1 MTLHEIFVSGDNS
14 MAVPGSRA
22 NKLLRTANGGYTRGE
37 ELLNKATV
45 KRVQNAAAAKQLSDE
60 ESKQLAQAILEII
73 KLGIKPSETAA
84 EATIT
89 KISGTTD
96 PVVQKVLDLLAELV
110 NRPPSNAVRCPPNSI
125 GDAYFAG
132 RKCGCVFGDSVTS
145 PKFILASNNKNQLL
159 SEYKGWKLVP
169 LPTSNTRLRF
179 DFVKEKYTEDNLADL
194 ITKFIKDYI
203 TPETVTTIVNKT
215 PKTNVKD
222 TIVSMVKAALT
233 GVRKNTLQ
241 KISNLP
247 APKMKNAANAA
258 AAAAAA
264 GRTPQNIHNVVKTS
278 TNNVV
283 NKLTELVKTS
293 VKPVNTTK
301 PIKKAEGRTGLGG
314 FLHKLFSGRLRF
326 PVFGTFVLDP
336 SNFIPQFINGIPV
349 QWTKAKGYFIVVGGK
364 IIRVFQ
370 RGNELVDQLG
380 RKAQSLNVSGAIKE
394 KIAALITKITNL
406 AGAVKDAADAYLK
419 ALREA
424 RDASNANKA
433 AKQEAAQKARLELL
447 EAQRKVAEALA
458 ELMKLYKSSFSMNGT
473 QKNINI
479 NSNSI
484 FNELYSNRFAKMSA
498 TARSKRL
505 AELLKK
511 HTPGSK
517 ARNIVKT
524 RTLEEI
530 RNAGQNRN
538 AGIAQRRLQNLRTNI
553 RPALSVRYN
562 QNLMKALGVE
572 GNRAL
577 ANLKAINNYEGRGE
591 RRSPRERERGRRYE
605 NEYGRRGRGYDNYG
619 RRGGRYENYYGRSEE
634 GGVRRRRRG
643 VVEEPPSGGPSS
655 EYSNAAAAALPM
667 NQKNA
672 ITNAGGVRPALNTV
686 ANVPGGATEVAKAAE
701 ALNETNGN
709 VNQAVNVKGVS
720 PAAVQAVQK
729 LGGPKNAVN
738 VLHGLNTLSQ
748 KTATIKRKAAVAR
761 TGRGKRRT
769 TKPKIRVAELNRVI
783 NAVKKQKLISLVA
796 HNVTKTHN
804 IHPNDEKKKKYYR
817 KVIKANILRTKF
829 AKIVKKASKKK

>member
-1 MTLHEIFVSGDNS
+1 MATRARSLLAFSGTMPRTNALAHE
-14 MAVPGSRA
+14 AA
-22 NKLLRTANGGYTRGE
+22 L
-37 ELLNKATV
+37 
-45 KRVQNAAAAKQLSDE
+45 AAASNQQAAKLASE
-60 ESKQLAQAILEII
+60 MEAEKLAQAIMGLI
-73 KLGIKPSETAA
+73 KKGIKPSGPVA
-84 EATIT
+84 EAAIT
-89 KISGTTD
+89 SLSQSNSKNA
-96 PVVQKVLDLLAELV
+96 VVQKVLDILADSLKGPPV
-110 NRPPSNAVRCPPNSI
+110 NKATCPPDSI

-132 RKCGCVFGDSVTS
+132 RKAGCVFGSSTNPIFKLKSNGTNQTS
-145 PKFILASNNKNQLL
+145 W
-159 SEYKGWKLVP
+159 KGWKLVP
-169 LPTSNTRLRF
+169 RPTAGARMRF
-179 DFVKEKYTEDNLADL
+179 DFVKEEYTGGNKNVPISTLATKYLNKNLADSIL
-194 ITKFIKDYI
+194 AIIKGQVHPKTVNTIITKVPQSD
-203 TPETVTTIVNKT
+203 
-215 PKTNVKD
+215 
-222 TIVSMVKAALT
+222 VSNAIIGTVKAALA
-233 GVRKNTLQ
+233 GVNKTTLHTIVNTASKN
-241 KISNLP
+241 NVNP
-247 APKMKNAANAA
+247 AVTAAG
-258 AAAAAA
+258 AAAAA
-264 GRTPQNIHNVVKTS
+264 GHTPATINTVVQGSSTS
-278 TNNVV
+278 NLV
-283 NKLTELVKTS
+283 NKLVALITV
-293 VKPVNTTK
+293 PVNTTT
-301 PIKKAEGRTGLGG
+301 PLKKAEGRTGLGG
-314 FLHKLFSGRLRF
+314 FFSKLFKGRSSF

-336 SNFIPQFINGIPV
+336 TNFIPQFINGIPV

-364 IIRVFQ
+364 IVRVFQ

-394 KIAALITKITNL
+394 KIAALVTKITNL
-406 AGAVKDAADAYLK
+406 AGAVKEAADAYLK

-424 RDASNANKA
+424 QNASNANRA
-433 AKQEAAQKARLELL
+433 AKRETARKARLDLL

-458 ELMKLYKSSFSMNGT
+458 ELMKLYKSSFSLNGT
-473 QKNINI
+473 QTNINT
-479 NSNSI
+479 NSNSV
-484 FNELYSNRFAKMSA
+484 FSELYSNRFAKMSA

-530 RNAGQNRN
+530 RNAGQNKN
-538 AGIAQRRLQNLRTNI
+538 ASVAQRRLENLRTNI
-553 RPALSVRYN
+553 KPALSMRYN

-572 GNRAL
+572 GSRAL
-577 ANLKAINNYEGRGE
+577 ANLKAINNYEG

-619 RRGGRYENYYGRSEE
+619 RRGGRYENNYYGGRSRGGNE
-634 GGVRRRRRG
+634 GVRRRRRG
-643 VVEEPPSGGPSS
+643 AEEPPLGGPSS

-709 VNQAVNVKGVS
+709 VSQAVNVKGVS

-729 LGGPKNAVN
+729 LGGPKNAVV

-748 KTATIKRKAAVAR
+748 KTATIRRKAAATTR

-769 TKPKIRVAELNRVI
+769 AKPRIRVAELNRVI

-817 KVIKANILRTKF
+817 KVIKANIMRTKF
-829 AKIVKKASKKK
+829 AKIVKKASKK